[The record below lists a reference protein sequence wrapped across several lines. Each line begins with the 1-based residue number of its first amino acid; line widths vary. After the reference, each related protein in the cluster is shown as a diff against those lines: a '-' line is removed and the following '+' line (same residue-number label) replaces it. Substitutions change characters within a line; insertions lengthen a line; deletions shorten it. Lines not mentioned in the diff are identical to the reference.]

1 MCSAERWNTCHKMKI
16 CSKFLSFTFYTIKRL
31 SASGGREKNKMFLM
45 ITQLNYEGTSRV
57 PPVNIAVLPVDLLS
71 PSGGFAE
78 FCN

>member
-1 MCSAERWNTCHKMKI
+1 
-16 CSKFLSFTFYTIKRL
+16 
-31 SASGGREKNKMFLM
+31 M

-78 FCN
+78 FCNLIPSVTLKEI